1 MYIKIIVKTYLKLT
15 LNDFSILRTLCTP
28 CIQMRLQSL
37 NPFFLEGRADTD
49 KCIELANWLQRL
61 HLELQKSL
69 LLFLYF
75 IKMTAIYL
83 ALI

>member
-37 NPFFLEGRADTD
+37 NPFFWKGGHSALEF
-49 KCIELANWLQRL
+49 E
-61 HLELQKSL
+61 KSVISNVSMGGSL
-69 LLFLYF
+69 
-75 IKMTAIYL
+75 
-83 ALI
+83 